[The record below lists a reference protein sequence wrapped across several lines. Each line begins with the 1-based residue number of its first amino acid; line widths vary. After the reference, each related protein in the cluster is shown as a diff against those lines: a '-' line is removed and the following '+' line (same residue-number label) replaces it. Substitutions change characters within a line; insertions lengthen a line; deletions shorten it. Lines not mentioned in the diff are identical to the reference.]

1 MAKIQG
7 LTGKMSGKMGSAVFR
22 VRQGEQI
29 VTQYNPIVKNPNT
42 EAQSTQRVAFKLMSQ
57 VAAAMASAII
67 NRPARQGQ
75 SARNRFVQQN
85 FHLVTADPV
94 NAKVE
99 MERLQLTSSSTFLG
113 TMTHNNTNKTVVLE
127 DINPSVTKVRFVKIA
142 YPSAGDKSKPVVFAM
157 VDVNVE
163 NETATT
169 SVDEGETILAY
180 GIIPTSGAAKV
191 SLDNMGVDPTQPF
204 IAQVNLERM
213 VATGQIAVTET
224 LGVNATTLGVNAT
237 AS

>member
-7 LTGKMSGKMGSAVFR
+7 LTGKMSGKMGSVVFR

-85 FHLVTADPV
+85 FPLVEGDAT
-94 NAKVE
+94 NAKIAIE
-99 MERLQLTSSSTFLG
+99 KLQLTSSSTFLG
-113 TMTHNNTNKTVVLE
+113 SITSGASGVSVVG
-127 DINPSVTKVRFVKIA
+127 IPANVTKVRFVEVF
-142 YPSAGDKSKPVVFAM
+142 YPNLGDTSKPVVSRI
-157 VDVNVE
+157 VDVDVTGG
-163 NETATT
+163 TALFDEATEGTT
-169 SVDEGETILAY
+169 VLAY
-180 GIIPTSGAAKV
+180 GMIPTSGAAKV
-191 SLDNMGVDPTQPF
+191 SLDNMGVNPSQPY
-204 IAQVNLERM
+204 IAQVNLERL

-224 LGVNATTLGVNAT
+224 LGINFTE
-237 AS
+237 

>member
-7 LTGKMSGKMGSAVFR
+7 LTGKMSGKMGSVVFR

-42 EAQSTQRVAFKLMSQ
+42 TAQSTQRVAFKLMSQ

-85 FHLVTADPV
+85 FPLVEGDST
-94 NAKVE
+94 NARVP
-99 MERLQLTSSSTFLG
+99 MEQLQLTSTSTYLG
-113 TMTHNNTNKTVVLE
+113 SIALSGNTVSIDSIPAN
-127 DINPSVTKVRFVKIA
+127 VTKVRFVQVS
-142 YPSAGDKSKPVVFAM
+142 YPDAGDKSKPVVSKIED
-157 VDVNVE
+157 VDV
-163 NETATT
+163 A
-169 SVDEGETILAY
+169 EGEVSFNAAPNSTILAY
-180 GIIPTSGAAKV
+180 GLIPTSGAAKV
-191 SLDNMGVDPTQPF
+191 SLDNMGVDPTSPF

-213 VATGQIAVTET
+213 VATGQIALTET
-224 LGVNATTLGVNAT
+224 IGINNTIEG
-237 AS
+237 

>member
-1 MAKIQG
+1 
-7 LTGKMSGKMGSAVFR
+7 MSGKMGSVVFR

-85 FHLVTADPV
+85 FPLVTADAE
-94 NAKVE
+94 NAKVNID
-99 MERLQLTSSSTFLG
+99 RLQLTSSSTYLG
-113 TMTHNNTNKTVVLE
+113 TMTHNSTNNTVVLA
-127 DINPSVTKVRFVKIA
+127 DINPNVTKVRFVKIA
-142 YPSAGDKSKPVVFAM
+142 YPSAGDTSKPVVYSI
-157 VDVNVE
+157 VDVDVE

-169 SVDEGETILAY
+169 NVDQGETVLAY
-180 GIIPTSGAAKV
+180 GLIPTSGAAKV
-191 SLDNMGVDPTQPF
+191 SLDNMGVDQTQPF

-224 LGVNATTLGVNAT
+224 LGVNATANAT
-237 AS
+237 T

>member
-7 LTGKMSGKMGSAVFR
+7 LTGKMSGKMGSVVFR

-57 VAAAMASAII
+57 VTAAMASAII

-85 FHLVTADPV
+85 FPLVEGDAT
-94 NAKVE
+94 NAKIA
-99 MERLQLTSSSTFLG
+99 MDRLQLTSSSAYLG
-113 TMTHNNTNKTVVLE
+113 QIALNNNDAV
-127 DINPSVTKVRFVKIA
+127 ISNIPANVTKVRFVEVT
-142 YPSAGDKSKPVVFAM
+142 YPEGNDKSRPVISATQE
-157 VDVNVE
+157 VNVT
-163 NETATT
+163 NNQASYTAPIG
-169 SVDEGETILAY
+169 STILAY

-191 SLDNMGVDPTQPF
+191 ALDNIGVVSSEPF
-204 IAQVNLERM
+204 VAQVNLERL
-213 VATGQIAVTET
+213 VASGEVVVTET
-224 LGVNATTLGVNAT
+224 LGINNDN
-237 AS
+237 

>member
-1 MAKIQG
+1 
-7 LTGKMSGKMGSAVFR
+7 MSGKMGSVVFR

-85 FHLVTADPV
+85 FPLVTADAD

-99 MERLQLTSSSTFLG
+99 IDRLQLTSSSTFLG
-113 TMTHNNTNKTVVLE
+113 TIATSEGSAIVSNIPANV
-127 DINPSVTKVRFVKIA
+127 SKVRFVEVS
-142 YPSAGDKSKPVVFAM
+142 YPNAGDKTKPVISRISE
-157 VDVNVE
+157 VDVVE
-163 NETATT
+163 NEASFSTEDDTT
-169 SVDEGETILAY
+169 VLAY
-180 GIIPTSGAAKV
+180 GLIPASGAAKV
-191 SLDNMGVDPTQPF
+191 ALDNMGVTDQEPF
-204 IAQVNLERM
+204 IAQVNLERL
-213 VATGQIAVTET
+213 VSSGQVSVTET
-224 LGVNATTLGVNAT
+224 LGINVIGGLG
-237 AS
+237 

>member
-7 LTGKMSGKMGSAVFR
+7 LTGKMSGKMGSVVFR

-85 FHLVTADPV
+85 FPLVSADAQ

-99 MERLQLTSSSTFLG
+99 IDRLQLTSSSTYLG
-113 TMTHNNTNKTVVLE
+113 TLATTQ
-127 DINPSVTKVRFVKIA
+127 SGVTISNIPANVTQVRFVTVS
-142 YPSAGDKSKPVVFAM
+142 YPDAGDKTKPVISRI
-157 VDVNVE
+157 DEINVASG
-163 NETATT
+163 TA
-169 SVDEGETILAY
+169 SYNASEGETILAY
-180 GIIPTSGAAKV
+180 GLIPTSGAAKV
-191 SLDNMGVDPTQPF
+191 ALDNMGVFDQEPF
-204 IAQVNLERM
+204 VAQVDLERL
-213 VATGQIAVTET
+213 VSSGQVAVTET
-224 LGVNATTLGVNAT
+224 LGVNMAGQA
-237 AS
+237 

>member
-7 LTGKMSGKMGSAVFR
+7 LTGKMSGKMGSVVFR

-85 FHLVTADPV
+85 FPLVEGDAS
-94 NAKVE
+94 NAKIA
-99 MERLQLTSSSTFLG
+99 MEKLQLTSSSTYLG
-113 TMTHNNTNKTVVLE
+113 TISNNGNTVT
-127 DINPSVTKVRFVKIA
+127 IATIPSNVTKVRFVA
-142 YPSAGDKSKPVVFAM
+142 VSYPEYGDTTKPIVRQISE
-157 VDVNVE
+157 VNVQ
-163 NETATT
+163 NGFATFEADP
-169 SVDEGETILAY
+169 SETILAY
-180 GIIPTSGAAKV
+180 GLIPTSASAKV
-191 SLDNMGVDPTQPF
+191 SLDNMQTDPGEPF
-204 IAQVNLERM
+204 YAQVTLNQLLTNGS
-213 VATGQIAVTET
+213 VQVTET
-224 LGVNATTLGVNAT
+224 IGINTPEG
-237 AS
+237 

>member
-1 MAKIQG
+1 
-7 LTGKMSGKMGSAVFR
+7 MSGKMGSVVFR

-85 FHLVTADPV
+85 FPLVEGDAT
-94 NAKVE
+94 NAKIA
-99 MERLQLTSSSTFLG
+99 MEKLQLTSSSTYLG
-113 TMTHNNTNKTVVLE
+113 TISSSNNSVSVASIPAN
-127 DINPSVTKVRFVKIA
+127 VTKVRFVRVS
-142 YPSAGDKSKPVVFAM
+142 YPSAGNTDKPVVTQIT
-157 VDVNVE
+157 DVNVS
-163 NETATT
+163 NNTASTPAF
-169 SVDEGETILAY
+169 DGETVLAY

-191 SLDNMGVDPTQPF
+191 ALDNIGVDPNEPF
-204 IAQVNLERM
+204 VAQVNLERLLS
-213 VATGQIAVTET
+213 TGNIAVTET
-224 LGVNATTLGVNAT
+224 IGINIQV
-237 AS
+237 